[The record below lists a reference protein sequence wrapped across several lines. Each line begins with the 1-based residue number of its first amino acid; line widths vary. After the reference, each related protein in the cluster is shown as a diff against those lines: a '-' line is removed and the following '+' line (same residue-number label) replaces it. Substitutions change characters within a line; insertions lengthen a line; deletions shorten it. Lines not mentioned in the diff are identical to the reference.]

1 VTLVSDSRI
10 DAGKIDAALRE
21 ERDRIVV
28 ALRSLADQIEKAPLD
43 RLSQGLAWV
52 GTAAEALIRT
62 VERALGGKS

>member
-1 VTLVSDSRI
+1 MSEQSRI

-28 ALRSLADQIEKAPLD
+28 ALRSLAVQIERAPLD

-62 VERALGGKS
+62 VERALSGKS

>member
-1 VTLVSDSRI
+1 MSEESSRY
-10 DAGKIDAALRE
+10 DAGRIDAALRE

-62 VERALGGKS
+62 VERALGGKN